1 MNKKKVKSIRKQI
14 ISGYSRVILVMCL
27 LVVISLVSLVQVG
40 RDYRIVASNRNNQAD
55 TKSALAKHYEWR
67 EQLTESLQ
75 NGTPF
80 TGSLDPNACLLGKWK
95 MPEEWRRYWIFPI
108 ML

>member
-40 RDYRIVASNRNNQAD
+40 RDYRG
-55 TKSALAKHYEWR
+55 
-67 EQLTESLQ
+67 EQPKQS
-75 NGTPF
+75 G
-80 TGSLDPNACLLGKWK
+80 
-95 MPEEWRRYWIFPI
+95 
-108 ML
+108 